1 MRPMRAVRWGKRF
14 QKPGTAPG
22 TLTAPTE
29 HRVERVT
36 VTVMRYD
43 RESFDERE
51 VDPAEEGVEAPE
63 PSTEAAAAGGVT
75 WIDVVGL
82 HDVELLRHLGERF
95 GLHALALEDVLNTGQ
110 RPKAEDYDDHH
121 FVVMRLFHVLEEAG
135 GILEGEQISIFLGD
149 DFVLTFQEIRG
160 DFFEPV
166 RARIR
171 QGKGRIRSMGA
182 DYLAYA
188 LLDSLVDHFFPVLEH
203 LGDRIEALED
213 EVMTEPG
220 RDTVQR
226 IHGVKKEL
234 LLLRRAA
241 WPQREVLATLERFES
256 DRIGRETRIF
266 LRDCYDHAVQ
276 IMDMVETYRDLATG
290 LLDIYLSTVSNRMN
304 EVMKVL
310 TVMASIFIPITFLAG
325 VYGMNFDPDAG
336 PWSMPELDWAWGYPA
351 FWGVTLVV
359 VAGLLWFFKRKDWI

>member
-22 TLTAPTE
+22 TLTAPAE
-29 HRVERVT
+29 QRVERVS
-36 VTVMRYD
+36 VRVMRYD
-43 RESFDERE
+43 REGVDERVIE
-51 VDPAEEGVEAPE
+51 PEKGWGDVPESVARGAPE
-63 PSTEAAAAGGVT
+63 GGVT

-82 HDVELLRHLGERF
+82 HDVELLRYLGKRF

-135 GILEGEQISIFLGD
+135 GALEGEQISIFLGD

-171 QGKGRIRSMGA
+171 QGKGRIRTMGA

-203 LGDRIEALED
+203 LGERIEELED
-213 EVMTEPG
+213 EVMTEPA

-226 IHGVKKEL
+226 IHAVKKEL

-256 DRIGRETRIF
+256 DRIGRETRVF

-325 VYGMNFDPDAG
+325 VYGMNFDPEAG
-336 PWSMPELDWAWGYPA
+336 PWSMPELDWAWGYPT
-351 FWGVTLVV
+351 FWGITLAVV
-359 VAGLLWFFKRKDWI
+359 GGLLWYFKRRDWI